1 MVSTRFRWAP
11 VDRASK
17 CQQSFDSKD
26 CHSVQFI
33 GHAIANEFLK
43 ANSSSHTPPN
53 LPRLYALLRDPN
65 EHASAKFERSG
76 PLRFLT
82 KRTIWSSVTRGA
94 ASALAAM
101 RHSIKSR
108 RASSKR
114 LRERG
119 SRHTPPLNCSVDE
132 KAEQCA
138 KGVEH
143 YVQNRSVTTG

>member
-1 MVSTRFRWAP
+1 MVSTRFRWAL

-82 KRTIWSSVTRGA
+82 KRTIWSSVPRGA

-114 LRERG
+114 LRESDSRANPRFDSRG
-119 SRHTPPLNCSVDE
+119 AAKDE
-132 KAEQCA
+132 HVA
-138 KGVEH
+138 
-143 YVQNRSVTTG
+143 